1 MTLHFGYIFPYVQ
14 CIYSVACNM
23 HFQLQCYLEYCSNLE
38 HQQYYSLQ
46 QNYTQSSQPLG
57 EQQFSWCDY
66 NLNSLVINSYSWNL
80 SRWLW
85 IYCGKYSHRYVYQL
99 SQQGWCFA
107 TWMMFLQQCMFNNA
121 LSSICTLAI
130 FQCCAWTERALF
142 MIRFL
147 YVSKKFDS
155 SLTNVHHVVT
165 QSAKAAELHSTT
177 GKRGVLL

>member
-1 MTLHFGYIFPYVQ
+1 MPFRILFRSWASTILQHAAKLHLEFTTTWRTTIHLMWLQFEFPSHLF
-14 CIYSVACNM
+14 I
-23 HFQLQCYLEYCSNLE
+23 QLKQQKMFLE
-38 HQQYYSLQ
+38 
-46 QNYTQSSQPLG
+46 
-57 EQQFSWCDY
+57 
-66 NLNSLVINSYSWNL
+66 NL